1 MMVNLQYLVYYG
13 KYLYHYYLLVK
24 SKLLF
29 SKLFCFSIFPH
40 KVKKCTCISIIVTTV
55 FYLHIV
61 ITSN

>member
-13 KYLYHYYLLVK
+13 KYLYHYYL
-24 SKLLF
+24 LLF